1 MWDFAEVALMVEHLT
16 FTDLPTD
23 NGLGY
28 NGRTRSSEAKYTRV
42 IRGLQVR
49 LLSSALKI
57 F

>member
-1 MWDFAEVALMVEHLT
+1 MWDYAEVALMVEHLT

-49 LLSSALKI
+49 LLSPAQ
-57 F
+57 